1 MRLPATGHRARF
13 AAALAAAAAL
23 LTVATG
29 GFRRAD
35 VVPTDVRAQGTSL
48 REAYRLADTWTGE
61 GVGAPGSL
69 LDPGGIDIGDG
80 RVWVV
85 DRGNGRIQS
94 FMPDGAF
101 VSAWGQRGA
110 GDEDFVAPRDVAV
123 GDRLVYV
130 TDPGKDAVLV
140 FDLDGAPVAQ
150 WRPADFSAPWGIA
163 ASGGR
168 VAVSLPDA
176 GEVRIFDLGGAETA
190 RWTGLSQP
198 HGLWFTPDGRL
209 VVAQTG
215 LDAVTVHDTTGREV
229 ARVTSPR
236 PPMDAAMD
244 ERGDLYVQAADVIY
258 WFESGKPQPTS
269 ALYYDDLQA
278 LAVSSRYG
286 VYASAARLSTQFHGI
301 VRFPWRPRD
310 GAAATSW
317 RLTGYPL
324 GRLNQP
330 AAITAAA
337 DGRIWVADAWPR
349 VQVFTPEGRAVDQR
363 ELAQPATDIG
373 VEADDWLVVAELGRL
388 HRFDASGKLDA
399 TLQLGPTGRR
409 WWVTG
414 LTIQPD
420 GRRLT
425 LADGAYGWA
434 RDVGLTTT
442 LLPAGGFPM
451 VPPGQPWELY
461 WDIAS
466 YAPSGGPVRLY
477 AVDRSAHAVDVFEGG
492 ARISRIAIDG
502 IPTRIAID
510 TAGLLYVLT
519 TEGLVWKLE
528 TDGTPIAAWD
538 AGAFSASGIDIT
550 DLTVDGG
557 GRVYTLDRAGNTVRV
572 WEVDP
577 DAPAEPPLAR
587 GGACRVRGD
596 KRAAPE
602 SLRLGGQVTVEL
614 LVGGECPN
622 TLPRADIVLAIDRS
636 FSMTENNGITATRQA
651 ATAFLDALD
660 LSEDRVGVVSFNNT
674 ASLVQPLTDDPT
686 AAKAAIAA
694 VVPIGGTDIAR
705 AIDVAAAELFGIRH
719 RSNAK
724 PILILLTDGRPSR
737 GPDDT
742 LQAAASA
749 RQRGAQIFTI
759 GFGDVDP
766 MVMALTASTPE
777 DAYIVAST
785 DTLMAVYT
793 EIANRL
799 TADVLA
805 KEVHITDELP
815 VDMAYIGS
823 TDGPAPRV
831 NGQTLSWDLTDV
843 PFGGVRLAYTV
854 EPKARGRRPTNVQAS
869 ATFVDGLAR
878 PGTLRFPV
886 PEVSVLDLEPTPTA
900 TFTPKPTVTPQPT
913 PTSIPVPVY
922 LPVTLRQS
930 CSSADIGTD
939 VIIVMDNSGSMAEPV
954 RAGGPTR
961 LQAAVA
967 AAAVLVD
974 RMRATD
980 RAAIV
985 AFNREAELVQELTGD
1000 AALLRAQLN
1009 GLQTAAGTRLDLGL
1023 AVAYDELVGPRAVA
1037 GNTRAVVLLTDGV
1050 SEIEDQVVLDQAA
1063 RVKPEVAR
1071 LFVIGL
1077 GNAADLNFGLLRAV
1091 ASNPSDF
1098 FEAPDPDQLT
1108 VIYSEVARTIT
1119 CANLDWP
1126 GRQP

>member
-1 MRLPATGHRARF
+1 MRPSALGRRARY
-13 AAALAAAAAL
+13 ALAIASAAAL
-23 LTVATG
+23 LGAVMVA
-29 GFRRAD
+29 
-35 VVPTDVRAQGTSL
+35 VPSAEVAPAGVRAQNAGLT
-48 REAYRLADTWTGE
+48 EAYRLSDTWQGE

-69 LDPGGIDIGDG
+69 LYPGGIDIGDG
-80 RVWVV
+80 RIWVV
-85 DRGNGRIQS
+85 DRGNGRVQS
-94 FMPDGAF
+94 FSPDGAF
-101 VSAWGQRGA
+101 VSAWGRTGG
-110 GDEDFVAPRDVAV
+110 GDADFVDPRDVAID
-123 GDRLVYV
+123 GGRAYV
-130 TDPGKDAVLV
+130 TDPGTNAVLV
-140 FDLDGAPVAQ
+140 FDLDGAPLAQ
-150 WRPADFSAPWGIA
+150 WRPADLGAPWGVA
-163 ASGGR
+163 AAGGR

-176 GEVRIFDLGGAETA
+176 GQVRVFDANGSETG
-190 RWTGLSQP
+190 RLVGLAGP
-198 HGLWFTPDGRL
+198 HGLSFAPDGRL

-215 LDAVTVHDTTGREV
+215 AGVVTVHDATGREV
-229 ARVTSPR
+229 ARQPSPR
-236 PPMDAAMD
+236 PPLEAAMD
-244 ERGDLYVQAADVIY
+244 ERGDLYIQAADVIY
-258 WFESGKPQPTS
+258 WFESGKSQS
-269 ALYYDDLQA
+269 SAALYYDDMQA
-278 LAVSSRYG
+278 LAVASRYG

-301 VRFPWRPRD
+301 VRFPWRPRE

-324 GRLNQP
+324 GRLNGP
-330 AAITAAA
+330 ASITAAP

-349 VQVFTPEGRAVDQR
+349 VQAFTPDGRAVDQR
-363 ELAQPATDIG
+363 ELPQPAADIG
-373 VEADDWLVVAELGRL
+373 VEPDGSLVVAELGRL
-388 HRFDASGKLDA
+388 HRYDAAGRLDA

-420 GRRLT
+420 ASRLT
-425 LADGAYGWA
+425 LVDGAYAWA
-434 RDVGLTTT
+434 RDVGLTST

-451 VPPGQPWELY
+451 IPVGQPWELY
-461 WDIAS
+461 WDVAS
-466 YAPSGGPVRLY
+466 HVQAGGAVRLY
-477 AVDRSAHAVDVFEGG
+477 AVDRSAHTLDVFEGG
-492 ARISRIAIDG
+492 ARIARLAIDG
-502 IPTRIAID
+502 IPTRVAID
-510 TAGLLYVLT
+510 KVGMLYVLT
-519 TEGLVWKLE
+519 TEGLVWKLRP
-528 TDGTPIAAWD
+528 DGAAVAAWD
-538 AGAFSASGIDIT
+538 AGAFSASGVAIT
-550 DLTVDGG
+550 DLTVDDA

-572 WEVDP
+572 WQRDP
-577 DAPAEPPLAR
+577 NAPAEPPLAR

-614 LVGGECPN
+614 LVGGDCPN

-660 LSEDRVGVVSFNNT
+660 LAEDRVGIVAFNNT
-674 ASLVQPLTDDPT
+674 ASLVQPLTGDPT
-686 AAKAAIAA
+686 AAKAAIAGL
-694 VVPIGGTDIAR
+694 VPIGGTDIAR
-705 AIDVAAAELFGIRH
+705 AIDVAAAELFGVRR

-737 GPDDT
+737 GPDET
-742 LQAAASA
+742 LQAAAAA

-766 MVMALTASTPE
+766 MIMALTASTPE

-805 KEVHITDELP
+805 KEVHIADELP
-815 VDMAYIGS
+815 PDMTYIAA
-823 TDGPAPRV
+823 TDGPAPTVSGRIL
-831 NGQTLSWDLTDV
+831 TWDLVDV
-843 PFGGVRLAYTV
+843 PFGGIRLAYTV
-854 EPKARGRRPTNVQAS
+854 RPQTRGRRPTNVGAS

-878 PGTLRFPV
+878 PGQLRFPV
-886 PEVSVLDLEPTPTA
+886 PEVSVLDLEPTATP
-900 TFTPKPTVTPQPT
+900 TFTPKPTATPRPT
-913 PTSIPVPVY
+913 PTPIPLPVY

-930 CSSADIGTD
+930 CSSADISTD

-954 RAGGPTR
+954 RPGGPTR

-967 AAAVLVD
+967 AAGVLVE
-974 RMRATD
+974 RMRAAD

-985 AFNREAELVQELTGD
+985 AFNREAALVQELTGD
-1000 AALLRAQLN
+1000 KELLSAKLN
-1009 GLQTAAGTRLDLGL
+1009 GLQSAAGTRMDLGL
-1023 AVAYDELVGPRAVA
+1023 AVAYDELVGPRAVV

-1050 SEIEDQVVLDQAA
+1050 SEIEDQFVLDQAA

-1077 GNAADLNFGLLRAV
+1077 GSAADLNFGLLRSV
-1091 ASNPSDF
+1091 ASSPGDF
-1098 FEAPDPDQLT
+1098 FEAPDPEQLSA
-1108 VIYSEVARTIT
+1108 IYSAVARTIT